1 MARYIA
7 THGVSF
13 HDAKIQFEYDREATG
28 NSQGKVYSAD
38 LDAKQVAALKKVDDK
53 VLAEYGIEAAP
64 AAEAE
69 GE

>member
-13 HDAKIQFEYDREATG
+13 HDAGIQFEYDREATG
-28 NSQGKVYSAD
+28 TSQAKVYSTD
-38 LDAKQVAALKKVDDK
+38 LDSKQVAALKKIDDK
-53 VLAEYGIEAAP
+53 VLAEYGIQAAP
-64 AAEAE
+64 AAEDK